1 MSSNS
6 WVLITGANRAT
17 GLGYKT
23 AKQLVND
30 GESVIIGA
38 RTQAS
43 GAPFRLPLSP
53 FIALAA
59 PHMIT
64 GDGKGH
70 GPCLQGKLRNAALG
84 DMGIAWKASDPIAAL

>member
-17 GLGYKT
+17 GLGYIT

-43 GAPFRLPLSP
+43 GAPHRFPTP
-53 FIALAA
+53 HAA
-59 PHMIT
+59 YH
-64 GDGKGH
+64 D
-70 GPCLQGKLRNAALG
+70 Q
-84 DMGIAWKASDPIAAL
+84 S

>member
-43 GAPFRLPLSP
+43 GAALTSLVFPPLHPLPLMVRADGKVT
-53 FIALAA
+53 ALAR
-59 PHMIT
+59 
-64 GDGKGH
+64 GKI
-70 GPCLQGKLRNAALG
+70 RNA
-84 DMGIAWKASDPIAAL
+84 I